1 MLSPPTSIN
10 FTNFIQHRKLF
21 IGGLNMDTN
30 KEQLREYFTQFGPVV
45 DTVVMKDNA
54 TQRSRGFGFVTFAWI
69 ASAEMAIRNGPHKI
83 NGRMVELKRSIPKEQ
98 MSNNDEQSSS
108 SSSTN
113 QKSSLPKFPP
123 PNPGSKLALHQI
135 QCSIHTVDSLR
146 SYFESFGIV
155 EQIEITPRADGF
167 VVFEEKASADRC
179 LAHGAQHDVQDH
191 KIWMERQ
198 EN

>member
-1 MLSPPTSIN
+1 
-10 FTNFIQHRKLF
+10 
-21 IGGLNMDTN
+21 MDTN

-45 DTVVMKDNA
+45 DTVVMRDNA

-83 NGRMVELKRSIPKEQ
+83 NGRTVELKRSIPKER
-98 MSNNDEQSSS
+98 MSNNSEQP
-108 SSSTN
+108 SSSTT
-113 QKSSLPKFPP
+113 QKSSLPEFPP
-123 PNPGSKLALHQI
+123 PNSGCKLALHQI

-155 EQIEITPRADGF
+155 EQIEITPRTDGF
-167 VVFEEKASADRC
+167 VVFEEKESADRC
-179 LAHGAQHDVQDH
+179 LAHGANHDVQDH
-191 KIWMERQ
+191 KIWVERQ

>member
-10 FTNFIQHRKLF
+10 FTNFIQLRKLF

-69 ASAEMAIRNGPHKI
+69 ASA
-83 NGRMVELKRSIPKEQ
+83 VELKRSIPKEQ

-108 SSSTN
+108 SSSSAN
-113 QKSSLPKFPP
+113 QKSSLPEFPP
-123 PNPGSKLALHQI
+123 PNPGCKLALHQI
-135 QCSIHTVDSLR
+135 QCSVHTVDSQM
-146 SYFESFGIV
+146 FGSWS
-155 EQIEITPRADGF
+155 
-167 VVFEEKASADRC
+167 KS
-179 LAHGAQHDVQDH
+179 
-191 KIWMERQ
+191 
-198 EN
+198 